1 MVSLNEQD
9 TVLLGDSDC
18 NESIQSFNG
27 EEWVKTELKGTIP
40 CPRTVSQAARFKNQV
55 FETRFVGNI
64 FLLIFW
70 DVQLV
75 KI

>member
-1 MVSLNEQD
+1 MVSINGQD

-40 CPRTVSQAARFKNQV
+40 SPRTVSQAARFKNQV
-55 FETRFVGNI
+55 FKTSFIRNI
-64 FLLIFW
+64 FLLHF
-70 DVQLV
+70 
-75 KI
+75 